1 MTIFRALPVAQGD
14 AFLLT
19 TSEARAYLVDGGRR
33 RAGVPSMPMQLAA
46 SGVRYL
52 DAAIVTHTDRDHVE
66 GIEDLIHGRFPVSEY
81 WLPANWLDTIRL
93 ARRFGGDWQTWVAA
107 VDEIL
112 RQRRLVTP
120 DGGET
125 RRRRRSDDE
134 RRDRNDDHALTAD
147 LALGG
152 IATSALALATTK
164 LEESTSSESFN
175 HHRDTLLDRA
185 AEILERGEK
194 EDEAR
199 VAGIPWYFDEH
210 PSLPNRSISGGIAA
224 TLSRVATAAVEG
236 VRSDAAELTRTLAT
250 IGSGSTSLA
259 MARSH
264 YFPDRWHPRV
274 RFFDYSGAVVDH
286 AVAGHPMMI
295 CVNGTEVTEPIEMP
309 HAVGF
314 ELVTMVTRVAT
325 LSRINRESRVFRFN
339 DGASEVL
346 FCGDSALAFTDNPIT
361 LGLPAIVTAPHH
373 GALANAK
380 AYARIRGG
388 RLTWVRSDEQ
398 NTTKRPCA
406 HYVALPRKYCTT
418 CGGSPTCVELVFD
431 HAAGNWKTDA
441 APCRCTAKAAT
452 YAMPSWSGRLST
464 SR

>member
-46 SGVRYL
+46 SGVPYL

-66 GIEDLIHGRFPVSEY
+66 GIEDLLHEHFPVSEY
-81 WLPANWLDTIRL
+81 WLPANWLDTIRH
-93 ARRFGGDWQTWVAA
+93 ARRFGGDWQTWIAA

-112 RQRRLVTP
+112 RQRGLVTP
-120 DGGET
+120 DGGEP
-125 RRRRRSDDE
+125 RRRRRSDDD
-134 RRDRNDDHALTAD
+134 RRYDDHALTAD
-147 LALGG
+147 LAIGG

-175 HHRDTLLDRA
+175 HRRDALLARA
-185 AEILERGEK
+185 TEILKRGEEWK
-194 EDEAR
+194 DDAH
-199 VAGIPWYFDEH
+199 VAEMLWYFNEY
-210 PSLPNRSISGGIAA
+210 PSLPAPNIAGGAAA

-236 VRSDAAELTRTLAT
+236 VRSDAAGLTRTLAT
-250 IGSGSTSLA
+250 IGYGSTALA
-259 MARSH
+259 MARSRYLPH
-264 YFPDRWHPRV
+264 RWHPQV
-274 RFFDYSGAVVDH
+274 RFFDYSGTVVDH

-309 HAVGF
+309 HMVAF
-314 ELVTMVTRVAT
+314 ELVTMVTRAAT
-325 LSRINRESRVFRFN
+325 LSRINRESRVFRFS

-346 FCGDSALAFTDNPIT
+346 FCGDSALAFADNPIT
-361 LGLPAIVTAPHH
+361 LDRPAIITAPHH
-373 GALANAK
+373 GALSNAK
-380 AYARIRGG
+380 AYARISGK

-406 HYVALPRKYCTT
+406 DYVALPRKYCTT
-418 CGGSPTCVELVFD
+418 CGGSPACVELIFD
-431 HAAGNWKTDA
+431 RATDNWKTDA
-441 APCRCTAKAAT
+441 SPCRCTAKAAM
-452 YAMPSWSGRLST
+452 YAMPSRYRRMSI